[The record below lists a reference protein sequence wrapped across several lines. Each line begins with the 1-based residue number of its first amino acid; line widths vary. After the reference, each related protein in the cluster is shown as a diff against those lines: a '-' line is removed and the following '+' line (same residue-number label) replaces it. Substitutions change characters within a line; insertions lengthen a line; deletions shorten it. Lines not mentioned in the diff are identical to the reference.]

1 MTVERTPAS
10 HPATFFA
17 SWHQTLSRKPLFR
30 SSINQLFV
38 LQDVATVWQ
47 RVRAAAVVHDST
59 EGQALSPIRSRS
71 AIPNRSRSVSPS
83 KSQPAS
89 PNKSQSASPS
99 KIQSLSPSSAT
110 KTLSGLVAQTLSGV
124 PSGGVA
130 ESDSRSISPNKGF
143 QEGGASFHVVVEVG
157 HFSPACQHGCLLY
170 VTSLQRH
177 QTCHVHCT
185 AEAC

>member
-1 MTVERTPAS
+1 M
-10 HPATFFA
+10 
-17 SWHQTLSRKPLFR
+17 
-30 SSINQLFV
+30 
-38 LQDVATVWQ
+38 WQ

-83 KSQPAS
+83 KSQ
-89 PNKSQSASPS
+89 SASPS
-99 KIQSLSPSSAT
+99 KIQSLPPLSPT

-130 ESDSRSISPNKGF
+130 ESDSRSISPSKGF

-157 HFSPACQHGCLLY
+157 YCYCTCYHHCLLC

-177 QTCHVHCT
+177 HSCGVHCT
-185 AEAC
+185 AEACRDHRFDVLVLRYHSTQVSAAWI